1 MIECKSTAVKLTQLL
16 AEILYCS
23 LILLISGDSRFANG
37 ALLHTKLLRG
47 AEWRK
52 KKKKKLDKNIEK
64 LISMSPKMKSTF

>member
-52 KKKKKLDKNIEK
+52 KKKKLDKNIEK